1 MYMWQSLTKLLRQYF
16 AMAILGPTTKFNS
29 CQYFQLCHRLRVS
42 TSKSY
47 IITSFLS
54 NYRSRSTFPLAVKWS
69 STSGGCAQ
77 TRRSG
82 TSGAWQSLR
91 SLPSTTLREGP
102 TGLDCELIALKKWIS
117 ELHAPVYHY
126 CNLYVYHI
134 YPPDPIFN
142 HYHQT
147 AM

>member
-1 MYMWQSLTKLLRQYF
+1 MIFSVFSVHYPSNNQDSLPTCPHLIYHIAGKFGGELNLAVYLCNHQIKIRQYLSFVYTCIYMYMYMWQSLTKLLCQYF

-29 CQYFQLCHRLRVS
+29 CQYFQLCCRLHVS

-77 TRRSG
+77 TRRCG
-82 TSGAWQSLR
+82 TSGA
-91 SLPSTTLREGP
+91 
-102 TGLDCELIALKKWIS
+102 
-117 ELHAPVYHY
+117 
-126 CNLYVYHI
+126 
-134 YPPDPIFN
+134 
-142 HYHQT
+142 
-147 AM
+147 